1 MEENKDNDIS
11 SVVFDLGANRRG
23 TLNESV
29 LSIFAAWVQYL
40 LEKMFMGQ
48 KVPVKVRGNRLEVMR
63 FTDTLVAEKRFI
75 DAVKKYGL
83 DSPLTF
89 KNRSKLEKNI
99 RLFEKET
106 GIKWPVR

>member
-1 MEENKDNDIS
+1 MKEDQDKDLS
-11 SVVFDLGANRRG
+11 TVVVDLGANRRG

-40 LEKMFMGQ
+40 LEKMFMGS
-48 KVPVKVRGNRLEVMR
+48 KIPVKVRGNRLEVMR
-63 FTDTLVAEKRFI
+63 FTDTLVAEKRFMTAI
-75 DAVKKYGL
+75 KKYGL

-89 KNRSKLEKNI
+89 KNRAKLEKSI

-106 GIKWPVR
+106 GMKWPVR